1 MAAVTVAV
9 AAPAEVRDVL
19 RLASSPKTD
28 PHGRHCVDA
37 LMALGQ
43 CWKFVEH
50 GAITGAMVT
59 TDDDGELWVLAAAG
73 RSPVDLVAVMADH
86 LIAQADGKYR
96 SIGFQTARRG
106 LVKKAEHHG
115 YEVSA
120 YIMRK
125 TL

>member
-1 MAAVTVAV
+1 MAAVTVSL
-9 AAPAEVRDVL
+9 AAPDEVRDVL

-28 PHGRHCVDA
+28 PDGRHCVDA

-43 CWKFVEH
+43 CWKFVEG

-59 TDDDGELWVLAAAG
+59 TADDGELWVLAAAG
-73 RSPVDLVAVMADH
+73 RSTIDLVAVMAEH
-86 LIAQADGKYR
+86 LKAQAAGLFR

-106 LVKKAEHHG
+106 LVRKAEAHG
-115 YEVSA
+115 YAVSA